1 MLYRRHHQALS
12 PESALGEPVD
22 RRTDIYALG
31 CVAYFMLTGH
41 NVFTGDSTLQI
52 VARHVSS
59 APTAP
64 SRHSGFDVSPALD
77 QVVLACLEKD
87 PSNRPGTAREL
98 CDRLGQCEV
107 EGRWTRGDARNW
119 WETKME
125 PEKAVA
131 LV

>member
-1 MLYRRHHQALS
+1 
-12 PESALGEPVD
+12 
-22 RRTDIYALG
+22 
-31 CVAYFMLTGH
+31 VAYWMLTGRY
-41 NVFTGDSTLQI
+41 VFTGDSALQI

-59 APTAP
+59 VPTPP
-64 SRHSGFDVSPALD
+64 SRYSGFDVSPALD
-77 QVVLACLEKD
+77 QLVLACLEKK

-107 EGRWTRGDARNW
+107 ERQWTRDDARVW

-125 PEKAVA
+125 PEKDVA